1 MRIDSTRERR
11 PTAGFGWVD
20 HRIVRSGHLAA
31 LSQTAAAVY
40 LVLCVVADRRG
51 ISYYSPP
58 KLGEL
63 IKHSAG
69 RVEAALSELA
79 ERGLVAREGRF
90 MQVLALEPVARPPGS
105 SQNGPGV
112 DTPATDQT
120 AGAGSLSV
128 DSKTREPGSEP
139 ESPETILA
147 ALPVPE
153 RETLLELAR
162 QKLRSLT
169 GSREP
174 SRAIVLAVAA
184 GLARQERGA

>member
-1 MRIDSTRERR
+1 MKINSTRERR

-20 HRIVRSGHLAA
+20 HRMIRSGHLAA
-31 LSQTAAAVY
+31 LSQTGAAVY

-51 ISYYSPP
+51 ISYYSPA

-63 IKHSAG
+63 VKHSAS

-90 MQVLALEPVARPPGS
+90 VQVLALEAVGRSPGS

-112 DTPATDQT
+112 DTPAADWPTETRSSPD
-120 AGAGSLSV
+120 
-128 DSKTREPGSEP
+128 DSKPRELASCP
-139 ESPETILA
+139 ENPETILA
-147 ALPVPE
+147 ALPAAQ

-162 QKLRSLT
+162 QKLLPLM
-169 GSREP
+169 GSHEP

-184 GLARQERGA
+184 GLTRQERGV